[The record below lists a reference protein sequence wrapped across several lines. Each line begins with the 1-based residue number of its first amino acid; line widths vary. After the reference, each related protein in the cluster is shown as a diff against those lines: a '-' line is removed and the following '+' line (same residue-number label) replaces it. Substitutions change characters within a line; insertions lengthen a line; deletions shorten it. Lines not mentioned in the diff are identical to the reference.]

1 MELWVAFGF
10 GGAIGVLLG
19 YLFGRQR
26 RQPVRRAT
34 PAPPPPTPRPPP
46 PEIRHVVM
54 DEGAANVLNAL
65 NNRLAAIGTLAD
77 LLHGSPLDPERARAL
92 MMLHGEVRRAAEITQ
107 HFLELAEHP
116 IGAAEPSDAAVG
128 LNGGLAQREVTLR
141 ELGAKLDRSIPHALP
156 MVAFPMGQPPQMF
169 TRLL

>member
-1 MELWVAFGF
+1 MELWGAFGF

-92 MMLHGEVRRAAEITQ
+92 MMLHGEVRRAAEITT
-107 HFLELAEHP
+107 HFLELTDHP
-116 IGAAEPSDAAVG
+116 IGAAEPCDASVVARARSGSSG
-128 LNGGLAQREVTLR
+128 LPRS
-141 ELGAKLDRSIPHALP
+141 GAH
-156 MVAFPMGQPPQMF
+156 
-169 TRLL
+169 